1 MNLLHFIADRELL
14 VVGHSLFPDGDIAFR
29 SAVTLAQRANADLYL
44 LHVVEPYPLYQKM
57 RFPSVPAHTLL
68 EEVVLKM
75 RAQLNDLAMQPELS
89 RLHVDTDAHI
99 GKPFVELIRTTRN
112 WNANLVVVGV
122 SPRGEGRFLGSTGER
137 VLRKS
142 PVPVLIAKRAL
153 TPDPKTVLVP
163 IDFSDCSK
171 KAAEEALALVRGF
184 GGRTVFLHVLDL
196 AEYIY
201 PAAYGAAP
209 IVLPPLAPDD
219 LEPDW
224 QHFLKDL
231 PLEGIAWEKQTVEG
245 RAASRIVETAK
256 ACDADLV
263 VMGTHGRTGVAHI
276 LLGSV
281 AEAVLRLTEC
291 SVLTVRPD
299 AFRFELP

>member
-1 MNLLHFIADRELL
+1 MTKLNRI
-14 VVGHSLFPDGDIAFR
+14 VVGHSFFPDGDIAFR

-57 RFPSVPAHTLL
+57 RFPSVPAHAML

-75 RAQLNDLAMQPELS
+75 RTQLNDLATQPDLS

-99 GKPFVELIRTTRN
+99 GKPFVELIRATRN
-112 WNANLVVVGV
+112 WHANLLVVGV
-122 SPRGEGRFLGSTGER
+122 SPRGEGRFLGSTGDR

-142 PVPVLIAKRAL
+142 PVPVLIARRAL
-153 TPDPKTVLVP
+153 TPGPKTVLVP

-209 IVLPPLAPDD
+209 IIIPPLTPQD

-224 QHFLKDL
+224 QQFLATL
-231 PLEGIAWEKQTVEG
+231 PLEGITWEKQTHEG
-245 RAASRIVETAK
+245 RTAPRIVEA
-256 ACDADLV
+256 ARAWHADLV
-263 VMGTHGRTGVAHI
+263 VMGTHGRTGVAHV

-281 AEAVLRLTEC
+281 AEAVVRLTDC
-291 SVLTVRPD
+291 SVMTVRPD